1 MEECTAAYRYQAFGL
16 SISSEVEIQELPA
29 ATMLHTDVYIA
40 RKSLRSRW
48 ENRPADQ
55 KYFYIKEDF
64 VMFEIED
71 TAIFLIENGSHIYV
85 DAFHDSKHDQVCL
98 YLLGTCMGSIL
109 MQRKI
114 LPLHGSAVAIDGKV
128 YAIVGDSGA
137 GKSTLAAAFLR
148 RGYKLLSDD
157 VIPVTVTEQ
166 GIPLVTPA
174 YPQQKLWIES
184 LDQFGMD
191 SAHLRPIIQRETK
204 FAVPVTDQFLNER
217 LPLAGVIELVKT
229 DEDIITL
236 QPIHKLHRFQLI
248 FAHTYRKSFIERLGL
263 VEWHFTLSARM
274 LNQLSLYQLK
284 RPVQS
289 FTANELADLILSTI
303 QKESVHV

>member
-1 MEECTAAYRYQAFGL
+1 MKECTASYCYEAFGL
-16 SISSEVEIQELPA
+16 SISSEMEIQELPA
-29 ATMLHTDVYIA
+29 ATMLNTDVFIA
-40 RKSLRSRW
+40 RKALKFIW
-48 ENRPADQ
+48 ENRPINQ
-55 KYFYIKEDF
+55 KYFYIKDDF

-71 TAIFLIENGSHIYV
+71 TAIFLIENGTHIYV
-85 DAFHDSKHDQVCL
+85 DAFHDSKHDQICL
-98 YLLGTCMGSIL
+98 FLLGTCMGSIL

-114 LPLHGSAVAIDGKV
+114 LPLHGSAVAIKGKV

-137 GKSTLAAAFLR
+137 GKSTLASALLQK
-148 RGYKLLSDD
+148 GYKLLSDD

-166 GIPLVTPA
+166 GIPMVTPA

-184 LDQFGMD
+184 LHQFGMD
-191 SAHLRPIIQRETK
+191 SARLRPIIQRETK
-204 FAVPVTDQFLNER
+204 FAVPVTEQFLNEK

-229 DEDIITL
+229 DEDTIDMK
-236 QPIHKLHRFQLI
+236 PIHNLERFQLL

-263 VEWHFTLSARM
+263 VQWHFTLSAKM

-289 FTANELADLILSTI
+289 FTANELADLIITTI